1 MSEHDRDEGS
11 SRFDLKSFIADDEV
25 KIWYLFHYFFIP
37 FFFIIVCWFF
47 MYFVFHCLL
56 WSVLERNCVLIFLAF
71 CFPLSSLIYFG
82 KELFVNFSCIL
93 FSIIF
98 SNLFWK
104 GMKNC
109 LCSFSYGSDLFM
121 VNITL
126 LLIIYSFLVVWILV
140 HFYSFAHVYCLLS
153 YHVVY
158 AHEEIL
164 CYLVSFDHNP
174 LYKHIH
180 TIMSTF

>member
-1 MSEHDRDEGS
+1 M
-11 SRFDLKSFIADDEV
+11 
-25 KIWYLFHYFFIP
+25 
-37 FFFIIVCWFF
+37 
-47 MYFVFHCLL
+47 
-56 WSVLERNCVLIFLAF
+56 LIFFAF

-82 KELFVNFSCIL
+82 KELCVNFSCIL

-126 LLIIYSFLVVWILV
+126 LLIIYSFLVV
-140 HFYSFAHVYCLLS
+140 
-153 YHVVY
+153 
-158 AHEEIL
+158 
-164 CYLVSFDHNP
+164 
-174 LYKHIH
+174 
-180 TIMSTF
+180 